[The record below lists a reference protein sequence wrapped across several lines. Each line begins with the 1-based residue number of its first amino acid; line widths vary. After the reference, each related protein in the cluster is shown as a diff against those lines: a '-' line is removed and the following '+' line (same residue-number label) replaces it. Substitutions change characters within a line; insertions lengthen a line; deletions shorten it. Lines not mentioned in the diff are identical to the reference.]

1 MIDYEDIFGPVGPFA
16 RTLPGFAT
24 RREQIEMA
32 KAVDRAL
39 QSGGRLIVE
48 AGTGTGK
55 TFAYLAPA
63 LFCGRR
69 VIVSTGTR
77 TLQDQLY
84 HRDLPTLARALGRPV
99 KVALLKGRAN
109 YLCIHRLNLAEQQA
123 GARGLRREVA
133 TALPIV
139 RAWSQ
144 LTRTGDIAEAKRL
157 SDDHPVWPWVT
168 STRENC
174 LGTDCEAFDRC
185 HVVHARREAQAAD
198 VIVVNHHLLL
208 ADLVLKE
215 EGFGD
220 LLPGAD
226 AVIIDEAHQF
236 PDIASN
242 FLGFTV
248 SSRQLEL
255 LASDLSA
262 ELIAADVRGEI
273 STSLAQTLER
283 QLVDLRDALG
293 VRQGRVEFQD
303 WSAGVVEAIEN
314 LHASVDELTRV
325 LTEPAKTQ
333 PALAALRRRSL
344 EIGARLHMLLEEESS
359 EQPASV
365 RWAQATAHGLS
376 LHFVPVD
383 VARQLGALIETHANA
398 WVFTSATLAVGEEFS
413 HFEQRV
419 GIRETTTV
427 RFGSPF
433 DYARQALLYLPEGFE
448 SPSSERYTEKVIDTA
463 VPILEASGGRAF
475 LLFTSH
481 RALREG
487 AELLFKKLG
496 TELPYPVLVQG
507 DAPRETLLAKFREA
521 GNAVLLGTSTF
532 WEGVDV
538 KGTALTVVIIDK
550 LPFAVPDDPVL
561 KARLDAI
568 ERRGGNP
575 FFEEQVP
582 QAVIA
587 LKQGVGRLIR
597 DPQDFGVVVLCDPR
611 LRTRGYGR
619 IFLNS
624 LPPMPRTNRLEEVT
638 GFLRSRLAAAGV
650 RDARVG
656 ATTAGDR
663 ATGNV

>member
-1 MIDYEDIFGPVGPFA
+1 MDYEEMFGPDGPLA

-24 RREQIEMA
+24 RTEQIAMA
-32 KAVDRAL
+32 QHVHRAL
-39 QSGGRLIVE
+39 QRGGRLIVE

-63 LFCGRR
+63 LHSSKR

-84 HRDLPTLARALGRPV
+84 HRDLPAIARALGRPV
-99 KVALLKGRAN
+99 RVALLKGRAN
-109 YLCIHRLNLAEQQA
+109 YLCMHRLDLAEQQA
-123 GARGLRREVA
+123 VARGVRRDVA
-133 TALPIV
+133 IALPKV
-139 RAWSQ
+139 REWSHI
-144 LTRTGDIAEAKRL
+144 TRTGDIVEVRHL
-157 SDDHPVWPWVT
+157 SDEHPIWPWVT

-174 LGTDCEAFDRC
+174 LGADCEAFDRC

-236 PDIASN
+236 PEIASA

-248 SSRQLEL
+248 SSRQIEL
-255 LASDLSA
+255 LARDLGA
-262 ELIAADVRGEI
+262 ELLTCSARVEVSAAL
-273 STSLAQTLER
+273 TQTLER
-283 QLVDLRDALG
+283 QLRDLEQTLE
-293 VRQGRVEFQD
+293 VKQGRREFAD
-303 WSAGVVEAIEN
+303 WPAEVFEAIEQ
-314 LHASVDELTRV
+314 LHAS
-325 LTEPAKTQ
+325 LTELARTLEAPANDA
-333 PALAALRRRSL
+333 PALAALRRRSV
-344 EIGARLHMLLEEESS
+344 EIGARLSALLDHDAA
-359 EQPASV
+359 EQAASV
-365 RWAQATAHGLS
+365 RWAQTSGHGVS
-376 LHFVPVD
+376 LHYVPID
-383 VARQLGALIETHANA
+383 VAHQLGALIDAHASA

-413 HFEQRV
+413 HFERRI
-419 GIRETTTV
+419 GITDAAAAK
-427 RFGSPF
+427 FGSPF
-433 DYARQALLYLPEGFE
+433 DYARQTLLYLPRELDA
-448 SPSSERYTEKVIDTA
+448 PSSSHYTEQVIDA
-463 VPILEASGGRAF
+463 ALPVLQASGGRAF

-487 AELLFKKLG
+487 AEILFKKLG
-496 TELPYPVLVQG
+496 PELPYPVLVQG
-507 DAPRETLLAKFREA
+507 DGPRDALLKKFREA

-538 KGTALTVVIIDK
+538 KGTALTVVVIDK

-561 KARLDAI
+561 KARLD
-568 ERRGGNP
+568 EVSRRGGNP

-582 QAVIA
+582 HAVIA

-619 IFLNS
+619 IFLDS
-624 LPPMPRTNRLEEVT
+624 LPPMPRT
-638 GFLRSRLAAAGV
+638 SRLDEVVAFLHE
-650 RDARVG
+650 RLS
-656 ATTAGDR
+656 GDR
-663 ATGNV
+663 L